1 MKKLILCLVLLC
13 WVFFVGGV
21 FADEPCDI
29 CDLPPDQSSAEG
41 GEKKDSVSK
50 KESSATKTN
59 QTWVKE
65 DVWINLTPECLI
77 NGGCSFSIYDALDIR
92 KDARG
97 AGEKTSVMSFVQDII
112 MALTGFIGTVVT
124 LALIVSGIYYLMSPI
139 DSGNRTK
146 AMKGIKYSLIGLVIV
161 MASMVIIRLVQFIAK
176 GGS

>member
-21 FADEPCDI
+21 FADEPCDM

-50 KESSATKTN
+50 EESSATKTN

-97 AGEKTSVMSFVQDII
+97 KWEKTSVMVFIQDII
-112 MALTGFIGTVVT
+112 LALTTFIGTFVT
-124 LALIVSGIYYLMSPI
+124 LGLIASGITYLMSPV
-139 DSGNRTK
+139 DSGNRGK
-146 AMKGIKYSLIGLVIV
+146 AMKGIKYSLIGLVVV
-161 MASMVIIRLVQFIAK
+161 MASLVIIRLIQFLAK